1 VSTQTLS
8 PEVNIPIF
16 PTNLDQQKQPSPTK
30 RPTLRILQ
38 PDVTY
43 TGSPI
48 QPLQKGLPKQT
59 ESLCPECNGVI
70 RADIF
75 ADDGKVVME
84 KSCAQHGSFRD
95 IIFSDVELYL
105 KMEEW
110 NFGDNLGL
118 ANPQI
123 EGGKSCPDDCGLCGM
138 HTSHTA
144 LANVDL
150 TNRCNLTCPVCFAN
164 ANVAG
169 YLYEPSVEQIRGM
182 LQTLRG
188 ERPVDGRVVQFSG
201 GEPTI
206 HPQFFE
212 ILSMAREMGF
222 THIQAATNGIE
233 LANLEFARK
242 AKAAGLAT
250 LYLQFDGV
258 SDDVYLRTRGRA
270 LLETKM
276 RVIENCRST
285 GMKIVFVPTIVKG
298 VNDHQVGDI
307 VRCAIENVDTV
318 SGISFQPVAFTGRIA
333 KHELLAK
340 RFTLSDLAR
349 CVSEQTGITDARADW
364 FPLACVTPFS
374 KLTAAL
380 RGTGV
385 PTISSHPHCSLGT
398 YFFVD
403 EKSKKAVPI
412 TQFVDVPNMLQDME
426 ELSRSAGKARFKLY
440 SKVKAWNSLQK
451 HFKQQLAPPGLT
463 FTKFLQT
470 LQGMTNKK
478 LGRDG
483 KDGTF
488 TYRTLLVAGMH
499 FQDAY
504 NYDIA
509 RVKRC
514 VIHYATPDGKLYP
527 FCTYNSGPC
536 YREKIERQF
545 SIPWDPKAQQPI
557 APSS

>member
-1 VSTQTLS
+1 MSTQTLS
-8 PEVNIPIF
+8 PDVHL
-16 PTNLDQQKQPSPTK
+16 PTMPMESPDQSPLLRK
-30 RPTLRILQ
+30 RPSLRILQ

-43 TGSPI
+43 TGAPI
-48 QPLQKGLPKQT
+48 KPLQKGLPKQT
-59 ESLCPECNGVI
+59 ESLCPECNRVI
-70 RADIF
+70 PADIF
-75 ADDGKVVME
+75 AEDGKVVMQ
-84 KSCAQHGSFRD
+84 KSCADHGQFRD
-95 IIFSDVELYL
+95 IIFSDIELYL

-118 ANPQI
+118 SNPQV
-123 EGGKSCPDDCGLCGM
+123 EGGTSCPDDCGLCSM

-164 ANVAG
+164 ANTAG
-169 YLYEPSVEQIRGM
+169 YLYEPNLDQVRTM
-182 LQTLRG
+182 LATLRG

-201 GEPTI
+201 GEPTV

-233 LANLEFARK
+233 LANLEFARH
-242 AKAAGLAT
+242 AKDAGLAT

-258 SDDVYLRTRGRA
+258 TDDIYRRVRGQA
-270 LLETKM
+270 LLATKM
-276 RVIENCRST
+276 KVIENCRAT

-298 VNDHQVGDI
+298 LNDHQIGDI
-307 VRCAIENVDTV
+307 VRVAIENIDTV

-340 RFTLSDLAR
+340 RFTLADLAR
-349 CVSEQTGITDARADW
+349 CVSEQTGITDPRADW

-385 PTISSHPHCSLGT
+385 PTISAHPHCSLGT

-403 EKSKKAVPI
+403 EQSKKAVPI

-440 SKVKAWNSLQK
+440 SKSEGVERAAEALQAATGAAGTELHQVPADAAGHDRTRNSAATVKT
-451 HFKQQLAPPGLT
+451 APSPIAPCWSRACT
-463 FTKFLQT
+463 SRMPTTTTSSASSAASFT
-470 LQGMTNKK
+470 
-478 LGRDG
+478 
-483 KDGTF
+483 
-488 TYRTLLVAGMH
+488 
-499 FQDAY
+499 
-504 NYDIA
+504 
-509 RVKRC
+509 
-514 VIHYATPDGKLYP
+514 TPRPTASSIP

-536 YREKIERQF
+536 YREKIERQY
-545 SIPWDPKAQQPI
+545 SVPWEK
-557 APSS
+557 SSN